1 VLKTQDAIP
10 AGAFIC
16 NAPTE
21 SDVTVLG
28 QPAPAPILANFI
40 APACAPT
47 VKLEEAP
54 DGSQQFVASVA
65 LPAGTVLTA
74 RCVSFHGSKASLHF
88 FGASGSQAS
97 LGWWW
102 GSFAD
107 QSILNVPNERA
118 NYTLCGCA
126 ARGERCNNV
135 WHEDRNLV
143 RAMEFKSR
151 DYKAQADGV
160 AEILRTTSL
169 SAM

>member
-40 APACAPT
+40 APACAST
-47 VKLEEAP
+47 VLLEEAS
-54 DGSQQFVASVA
+54 DGSQQFVASAA
-65 LPAGTVLTA
+65 LAARTVLNA

-97 LGWWW
+97 LGWWR

-107 QSILNVPNERA
+107 HVIHNVPNAQA

-126 ARGERCNNV
+126 ARDERCDNV

-151 DYKAQADGV
+151 DYKAHADGV
-160 AEILRTTSL
+160 AEILPTTSL
-169 SAM
+169 SAI